1 MRRVVSVISA
11 GREPWSSGSKRRLI
25 SEGCEFESQ
34 HQILDG
40 HFFALICCKIWI
52 VCLKRP
58 KINEKDAEAVPLLQN
73 KFSASVA
80 TPMPTPT
87 PTRTTQRFSHSCYSK
102 IPKSICVGAK
112 VGGFILPPS
121 KVFCSSAL

>member
-40 HFFALICCKIWI
+40 HFFALICCKNCID
-52 VCLKRP
+52 CLKRP
-58 KINEKDAEAVPLLQN
+58 KMNEKEAEDGP
-73 KFSASVA
+73 F
-80 TPMPTPT
+80 
-87 PTRTTQRFSHSCYSK
+87 
-102 IPKSICVGAK
+102 
-112 VGGFILPPS
+112 
-121 KVFCSSAL
+121 